1 MRVEVGH
8 VSVDEARNRLQTK
21 TKHYNM
27 IFSSLIYIMTS
38 SRSFGI
44 VKGFCDSAVDNSQSE
59 SQTRLKRL
67 TSLILKAPEK
77 IYSKDFLWLNYFIKI
92 SSIERDENCTKAL

>member
-1 MRVEVGH
+1 MCVEVGH

-21 TKHYNM
+21 TKHLNM

-38 SRSFGI
+38 SRSFEI
-44 VKGFCDSAVDNSQSE
+44 VKGFCDSVDNSQSE
-59 SQTRLKRL
+59 SQTRIKRL